1 MILAFPSR
9 TCHSSFGV
17 QSPIRSLADSM
28 DASQQR
34 HRRFP
39 RPRVGSRGRAH
50 TAAASNMVELET
62 LSAFSA
68 LERRAVGLSEDEAQ
82 VCSRLA
88 ELLLADALRAY
99 DGHSVVGRGQRP
111 VDLQQWKPIKKKD
124 QLCAYKQRKEAAA
137 APGQQHQQHQ
147 EQRPGQSETDLPL
160 LLVTG
165 YLAGHVNDAMY
176 GLASANTRAM
186 KMNSAYAEDA
196 LEDAEVLA
204 TIEGPSIEE
213 PFRFLGLKW
222 AVRHDAMSKRR
233 DLLYLE
239 ATGVT
244 KLANGDRVGYR
255 VMHSVSIKA
264 LALLATTSISSSVI
278 RARASIVQLFHQQ
291 PSSEGS
297 SGGGLTGTLNVFTRG
312 YYDPQGGMMQF
323 MAVNAGAELL
333 LHMTFSVVDCAHLKK
348 IAFAAQQAGR
358 RRRATSQLRKTGEG
372 ISGIEELCDEDAD
385 AIMGD
390 GAWSTNCSLCDR
402 RVGHLLNRS
411 GAPCAICA
419 KMVCSR
425 CSVVKKLRFSRSE
438 DSSIPVNDGG
448 VDLGGSMGVHDFE
461 RPEASLASTE
471 RSRSRSSSGS
481 GVNNMNDICQKALKF
496 CLPCVLRANQRNAS
510 QIVVEEIL
518 EQTSFGLVTPRST
531 MDRPSSR
538 SRPSSMRRRSTQT
551 GRPYSLRSSQAPYGA
566 QQFPHY
572 AASPY
577 CQPRQKAYSGAT
589 YMPPGVHRSS
599 SATPRVVLYVEDPA
613 SSGYSAA

>member
-1 MILAFPSR
+1 
-9 TCHSSFGV
+9 
-17 QSPIRSLADSM
+17 M
-28 DASQQR
+28 DGSNQQR

-39 RPRVGSRGRAH
+39 RPRLGSRARSRAN
-50 TAAASNMVELET
+50 TASNMVELET

-68 LERRAVGLSEDEAQ
+68 LERRAVSLSQDEAQ
-82 VCSRLA
+82 VCVRLA
-88 ELLLADALRAY
+88 ELMLADTLKAY
-99 DGHSVVGRGQRP
+99 EGRSVIGRGQP
-111 VDLQQWKPIKKKD
+111 QVDLQQWKLIKKKD
-124 QLCAYKQRKEAAA
+124 QLCVYKQKKEAAKLIA
-137 APGQQHQQHQ
+137 AGQQQL
-147 EQRPGQSETDLPL
+147 GQCTASETDLPL
-160 LLVTG
+160 LMVTG
-165 YLAGHVNDAMY
+165 SVAGHVNDAMY
-176 GLASANTRAM
+176 GLVSATTRAM
-186 KMNSAYAEDA
+186 KMNSAYAEDV

-222 AVRHDAMSKRR
+222 AVRRDAMAKRR

-239 ATGVT
+239 ATGIT

-278 RARASIVQLFHQQ
+278 RARTSIVQLFHQQ

-297 SGGGLTGTLNVFTRG
+297 TGLTGTLNVFTRG

-358 RRRATSQLRKTGEG
+358 RRRASQLNKTAYGDG
-372 ISGIEELCDEDAD
+372 GMLGIEELCDEDTD
-385 AIMGD
+385 AILSD

-411 GAPCAICA
+411 GVPCTICA

-425 CSVVKKLRFSRSE
+425 CSVVKKLRFLRSE
-438 DSSIPVNDGG
+438 DSNLPLNHGVN
-448 VDLGGSMGVHDFE
+448 LGGTMGVHDFE
-461 RPEASLASTE
+461 RPEASRASTE

-481 GVNNMNDICQKALKF
+481 GANNMNDICQKALKF

-531 MDRPSSR
+531 IDRPSNR

-551 GRPYSLRSSQAPYGA
+551 GRPYNFRSSQASNGS
-566 QQFPHY
+566 QQFSHY

-577 CQPRQKAYSGAT
+577 YQPRQKAYSSAA
-589 YMPPGVHRSS
+589 YVQPALHRSS
-599 SATPRVVLYVEDPA
+599 SATPRVMLYVEDPA
-613 SSGYSAA
+613 TSSSGYSAA

>member
-1 MILAFPSR
+1 
-9 TCHSSFGV
+9 
-17 QSPIRSLADSM
+17 M
-28 DASQQR
+28 DGSNQQR

-39 RPRVGSRGRAH
+39 RPRLGSRARAH

-68 LERRAVGLSEDEAQ
+68 LERRAVILSQDEAQ
-82 VCSRLA
+82 VCARLA
-88 ELLLADALRAY
+88 EILLADTLKTY
-99 DGHSVVGRGQRP
+99 EGHSAFGRGQP
-111 VDLQQWKPIKKKD
+111 QVDLQQWKLVKKKD
-124 QLCAYKQRKEAAA
+124 QLCVYKQKKEAAKLVA
-137 APGQQHQQHQ
+137 TGQQQL
-147 EQRPGQSETDLPL
+147 GQCTASETGLPL
-160 LLVTG
+160 LMVTG
-165 YLAGHVNDAMY
+165 YVAGHVNDAMY

-222 AVRHDAMSKRR
+222 AVRHDAMAKRR

-239 ATGVT
+239 ATGIT
-244 KLANGDRVGYR
+244 KMANGDRVGYR

-278 RARASIVQLFHQQ
+278 RARTSIVQLFHQQ
-291 PSSEGS
+291 PASEGS
-297 SGGGLTGTLNVFTRG
+297 AGLTGTLNVFTKG

-358 RRRATSQLRKTGEG
+358 RRRASQLHKTAYGDG
-372 ISGIEELCDEDAD
+372 GMIGIEELCDEETDT
-385 AIMGD
+385 ILGD

-425 CSVVKKLRFSRSE
+425 CSVVKKLRFLRSE
-438 DSSIPVNDGG
+438 DSNLPLNNGVN
-448 VDLGGSMGVHDFE
+448 LGGSMGVHDFA
-461 RPEASLASTE
+461 RPEASRASTE
-471 RSRSRSSSGS
+471 RSRSRSSGS
-481 GVNNMNDICQKALKF
+481 GGNTMNDICQKALKF

-518 EQTSFGLVTPRST
+518 EQTSFGLVTPGST

-551 GRPYSLRSSQAPYGA
+551 GRPYNFRSSQALYGS
-566 QQFPHY
+566 QQFSHY

-577 CQPRQKAYSGAT
+577 YQPRQKANSSAAYVQA
-589 YMPPGVHRSS
+589 GVHRSS
-599 SATPRVVLYVEDPA
+599 SATPRVMLYVEDLA
-613 SSGYSAA
+613 ASSSGYSAA